1 MSPFNLESVVKY
13 LNHCRQNYNPVEQSD
28 LCLSVA
34 LSEILERLKTLEEA
48 IKDKPSDPVIKT
60 KKNKS

>member
-1 MSPFNLESVVKY
+1 MNPFNLESVVKY
-13 LNHCRQNYNPVEQSD
+13 LNHCRQNYNAVEQTD

-34 LSEILERLKTLEEA
+34 LSEIQERLKTIEER
-48 IKDKPSDPVIKT
+48 IKDKPSDPVVKT